1 MNARISEM
9 DKIKWENSVWFF
21 DIDDTLSDTSDV
33 SSDATEGIRRVF
45 KNKYGDDTALAVK
58 NQVNAY
64 YNLMLS
70 GYRVKNEKGWESVE
84 GGKEAFQ
91 NLLQTVEKFQ
101 PSIVKEFGAM
111 KKWSREIFVKMASDR
126 LGISVTP
133 ELVHEAV
140 DAYWV
145 ELSRITSA
153 YPDAVELIKEIK
165 IHNRPIYLLT
175 SSDARLKMQ
184 PDGKFIY
191 DPVYSEALKRERIEL
206 LREKG
211 IDFNILSI
219 GDPED
224 KPHRDFFE
232 KAIKKASEE
241 YGSSIDLSNSIMV
254 GDSFSGD
261 LQTPK
266 EQMGFGLVVLVDRTK
281 PHLEVIDEHQI
292 NTDNLM
298 QVTKFII

>member
-1 MNARISEM
+1 MK
-9 DKIKWENSVWFF
+9 KIKWEDSIWFF
-21 DIDDTLSDTSDV
+21 DIDDTLSDTSTV

-45 KNKYGDDTALAVK
+45 KNKFGDKMAEAVK
-58 NQVNAY
+58 NQVNSY

-70 GYRVKNEKGWESVE
+70 GYRVKNEDGWKNIE
-84 GGKEAFQ
+84 GGKSAF
-91 NLLQTVEKFQ
+91 NKFVETVESFQ
-101 PSIVKEFGAM
+101 PSVVKEYGTM
-111 KKWSREIFVKMASDR
+111 KKWSREIFVKMAADK
-126 LGISVTP
+126 LGLEVMP
-133 ELVHEAV
+133 ELIHEAV

-153 YPDAVELIKEIK
+153 YTDAVNLINEIK
-165 IHNRPIYLLT
+165 AHNRPVYLLT

-191 DPVYSEALKRERIEL
+191 DPAYSEALKRERIEM

-211 IDFNILSI
+211 IDFNVLSI

-224 KPHRDFFE
+224 KPHKDFFE
-232 KAIKKASEE
+232 KAIKKASED
-241 YGSSIDLSNSIMV
+241 YGTPINLSNSIMV

-281 PHLEVIDEHQI
+281 SHLEVIDDHQI

-298 QVTKFII
+298 QVTNFLS